1 MFGVPPPPPPP
12 GAPPPPGGIFG
23 AAPDGSVTIKGK
35 IRTKY
40 RLPLLN
46 WVAFKP
52 NQIGGTVFSELDDT
66 KVMKD
71 INFENFEEMFKTQN
85 QSAGNFTAKD
95 GPKKSPSKKKQQSL
109 LDPNRLQNISIM
121 RRKIELTVKQIV
133 EAIKKLDLNLLELD
147 TVEQLQRFLPN
158 DGEVKVF
165 KQYEKD
171 KKPIEQLTE
180 EDRLMISLS
189 KVERLSDRL
198 AIMSF
203 MGNFDDTIKA
213 IKPQLNAITS
223 ASLTIKTSARLK
235 KILEIVLAFGNY
247 LNSAKRGAAYGFK
260 LQSLD
265 TLLDTKSTDRSMTL
279 LHYIVETV
287 HQKFPGTSDFCLD
300 LQYVEKAAA
309 VSLENLVIDIR
320 QLTSGIQLSKREF
333 AQQHDNSI
341 LRDFLLANEDKVK
354 KVDSDMK
361 KAEEAY
367 NEAVGYYGENPK
379 MCPPSTFFSLF
390 QRFVNAYKKA
400 EADNEHRKKQ
410 KEAALETAANI
421 EAAKK
426 SRKQKDQKKVN
437 QDAMVLELQKK
448 HRNHQDKR
456 REASDGAI
464 ENIISDLKNEPYRRA
479 DGIRRSLRRKQQEN
493 LRPTILSNEMV
504 I

>member
-1 MFGVPPPPPPP
+1 M
-12 GAPPPPGGIFG
+12 
-23 AAPDGSVTIKGK
+23 TIKGK

-52 NQIGGTVFSELDDT
+52 NQIGGTVFSELDDN

-71 INFENFEEMFKTQN
+71 INFDSFEELFKTQN
-85 QSAGNFTAKD
+85 QSTGNFTATD
-95 GPKKSPSKKKQQSL
+95 GGVNKSPSKKKQLSL
-109 LDPNRLQNISIM
+109 LEPNRLQNVSIM
-121 RRKIELTVKQIV
+121 RRKIELTSKQIA
-133 EAIKKLDLNLLELD
+133 EAIKRLDLQQLELD

-158 DGEVKVF
+158 DQEKKSF

-171 KKPIEQLTE
+171 KQPVEKLTE
-180 EDRLMISLS
+180 EDRLMINLS
-189 KVERLSDRL
+189 KVERLSERL

-203 MGNFDDTIKA
+203 MGNFADTVTA

-223 ASLTIKTSARLK
+223 ASLTIKTSNRLK

-287 HQKFPGTSDFCLD
+287 QHKFPNASEFCSD

-309 VSLENLVIDIR
+309 VSLENLTIDIK
-320 QLTSGIQLSKREF
+320 QLTTGVQLCKREF
-333 AQQHDNSI
+333 AQQHENTL
-341 LRDFLLANEDKVK
+341 LRDFLLNNEDKVK
-354 KVDSDMK
+354 KVEVDMK
-361 KAEEAY
+361 KAQEAY
-367 NEAVGYYGENPK
+367 NDAVGYYGENPK
-379 MCPPSTFFSLF
+379 QCPPSTFFALF
-390 QRFVNAYKKA
+390 HRFVIAYKKA
-400 EADNEHRKKQ
+400 EAENEMRKKQ

-421 EAAKK
+421 AAAQK
-426 SRKQKDQKKVN
+426 SRINKEKKVN
-437 QDAMVLELQKK
+437 QDAMVAELQKK
-448 HRNHQDKR
+448 HKSQDKR

-464 ENIISDLKNEPYRRA
+464 ENIISDLKSEPYRRA
-479 DGIRRSLRRKQQEN
+479 DGIRRSIRRKQQEN
-493 LRPTILSNEMV
+493 QRPTILSNEMV